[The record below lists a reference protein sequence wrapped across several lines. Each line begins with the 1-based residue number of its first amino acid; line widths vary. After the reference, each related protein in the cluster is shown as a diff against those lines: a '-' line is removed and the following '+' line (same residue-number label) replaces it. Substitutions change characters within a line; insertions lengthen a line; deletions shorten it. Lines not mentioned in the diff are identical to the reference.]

1 MINNIF
7 DFILAVII
15 LVGTIVGARK
25 GFFKSVLRTFA
36 GIISVV
42 IAWLGTKQLS
52 VIIKDKFIYN
62 AIEEKISNII
72 GSNIEN
78 TSVIDSD
85 ALAKSVPDAFR
96 LVAKIARFDINEVAQ
111 SAIDR
116 GQNAISDFSAAISS
130 NIANIISVMIAFV
143 VILLLSNLAL
153 RLLASALD
161 VIFKNVPILK
171 QINTIL
177 GFAFGFVCSV
187 ISAWIFSTTSFS
199 LISLIRTYSPDF
211 LEALVV
217 DSTYLYKFFLDFYPI
232 SFFMGA

>member
-1 MINNIF
+1 LINNIF

-25 GFFKSVLRTFA
+25 GFFKSILRTFA

-42 IAWLGTKQLS
+42 LAWIGTKQLS
-52 VIIKDKFIYN
+52 AIIKDKFVYN
-62 AIEEKISNII
+62 AVEAKVSSII
-72 GSNIEN
+72 GANIEN
-78 TSVIDSD
+78 SSVLDSD
-85 ALAKSVPDAFR
+85 ALIKSVPDAFR
-96 LVAKIARFDINEVAQ
+96 LIAKIAKYDINDAAQ
-111 SAIDR
+111 KAIDGGR
-116 GQNAISDFSAAISS
+116 NAISDFSAAISS

-143 VILLLSNLAL
+143 VILLISNLAL
-153 RLLASALD
+153 RLLAAASD

-171 QINTIL
+171 QINAIL

-211 LEALVV
+211 LDAFVV
-217 DSTYLYKFFLDFYPI
+217 ESTYLYKFFLEFYPI